1 LHGVLRSALALKDS
15 LAVSVELELG
25 DDDVGRMDANWDRGT
40 VDLLAGD
47 TVDVDDPLLTVDL
60 DNLALTALEGTTDNH
75 NFVILANRDG
85 TSLKK

>member
-1 LHGVLRSALALKDS
+1 
-15 LAVSVELELG
+15 
-25 DDDVGRMDANWDRGT
+25 
-40 VDLLAGD
+40 
-47 TVDVDDPLLTVDL
+47 L